1 MEEDKVLHGIL
12 LKKAK
17 EAQYTNYEIEQ
28 LNLQSESLFIRYYL
42 EREAAKIVENTNIE
56 EDVLKKIYE
65 ENKELYKFAEKVKLD
80 TIFVRDL
87 AKAEEI
93 LKDVN
98 IENFNELKEK
108 NDEKGQEAKGVADEF
123 LFITEIHPVI
133 AEEISKEEGKNVII
147 KKAIPVQEGFHII
160 YLKDRE
166 EPRQAI
172 YDEARE
178 AILADV
184 KRNIFSQVYNQ
195 LIQDIANETVSPKG
209 PIKIWEV
216 TKMKKFLLLA
226 VLAVSAS
233 AFAANDAASLVGE
246 LQALDAEYQNLAN
259 QEEAR
264 FNEEKAQAD
273 AAKQALAQ
281 NEQVYN
287 ELSQRAQRLQAEANT
302 RFYKSQYQELA
313 SKYEDALML
322 A

>member
-56 EDVLKKIYE
+56 EKVLKKIYE

-98 IENFNELKEK
+98 VENFNELKEK
-108 NDEKGQEAKGVADEF
+108 NDEKGQGAKGMTDEF
-123 LFITEIHPVI
+123 LSITEIHPVI
-133 AEEISKEEGKNVII
+133 AEEILKENEKNIII

-160 YLKDRE
+160 YLKDKE
-166 EPRQAI
+166 EARQAA

-178 AILADV
+178 TILSDV

-195 LIQDIANETVSPKG
+195 LIEDIANETVKPKEPVNIVKKKENKNIG
-209 PIKIWEV
+209 V
-216 TKMKKFLLLA
+216 GTK
-226 VLAVSAS
+226 
-233 AFAANDAASLVGE
+233 E
-246 LQALDAEYQNLAN
+246 
-259 QEEAR
+259 
-264 FNEEKAQAD
+264 
-273 AAKQALAQ
+273 
-281 NEQVYN
+281 
-287 ELSQRAQRLQAEANT
+287 
-302 RFYKSQYQELA
+302 
-313 SKYEDALML
+313 
-322 A
+322 

>member
-98 IENFNELKEK
+98 IENFNE
-108 NDEKGQEAKGVADEF
+108 KGQEAKGVADEF

-209 PIKIWEV
+209 PIKIEKKKENKSTEV
-216 TKMKKFLLLA
+216 
-226 VLAVSAS
+226 
-233 AFAANDAASLVGE
+233 G
-246 LQALDAEYQNLAN
+246 
-259 QEEAR
+259 
-264 FNEEKAQAD
+264 
-273 AAKQALAQ
+273 AK
-281 NEQVYN
+281 E
-287 ELSQRAQRLQAEANT
+287 
-302 RFYKSQYQELA
+302 
-313 SKYEDALML
+313 
-322 A
+322 

>member
-56 EDVLKKIYE
+56 EEVLKKIYE

-108 NDEKGQEAKGVADEF
+108 NDEKGKDVKESLDEF
-123 LFITEIHPVI
+123 LFVTEIHPTI
-133 AEEISKEEGKNVII
+133 AQEVLQESEKNVII

-160 YLKDRE
+160 YLKDIE
-166 EPRQAI
+166 ESRQAI
-172 YDEARE
+172 FDEAKE

-184 KRNIFSQVYNQ
+184 KRNIFGQVYNQ
-195 LIQDIANETVSPKG
+195 LIQDIANETVKIEEPTKNEKSKESKSTKVGAKG
-209 PIKIWEV
+209 
-216 TKMKKFLLLA
+216 
-226 VLAVSAS
+226 
-233 AFAANDAASLVGE
+233 
-246 LQALDAEYQNLAN
+246 
-259 QEEAR
+259 
-264 FNEEKAQAD
+264 
-273 AAKQALAQ
+273 
-281 NEQVYN
+281 
-287 ELSQRAQRLQAEANT
+287 
-302 RFYKSQYQELA
+302 
-313 SKYEDALML
+313 
-322 A
+322 